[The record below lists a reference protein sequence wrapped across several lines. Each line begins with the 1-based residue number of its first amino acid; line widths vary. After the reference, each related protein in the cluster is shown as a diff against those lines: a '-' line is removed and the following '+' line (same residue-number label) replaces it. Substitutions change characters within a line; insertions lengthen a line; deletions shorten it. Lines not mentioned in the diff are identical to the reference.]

1 MCRGKN
7 FFEKI
12 KKVHTEKI
20 FYVIICSKLKKKQKE
35 DDSLISKDDVLAAID
50 GAGAY
55 AKEKNCTVDEVVA
68 IIRGAVMAMKDESCE
83 CRSKRQ
89 PDFDGFVD
97 DLFGSLNPDFF
108 PDMRER
114 MKPYTERR
122 CGEEMDE
129 IRDRLFEGLVDSLK
143 RRRESGDNRSAEALF
158 EGILEGF
165 RRGMRLQAC
174 RRDPVAY

>member
-1 MCRGKN
+1 M
-7 FFEKI
+7 
-12 KKVHTEKI
+12 
-20 FYVIICSKLKKKQKE
+20 
-35 DDSLISKDDVLAAID
+35 ISKDDVLAAID

-165 RRGMRLQAC
+165 RRGMRH
-174 RRDPVAY
+174 